1 MAKKVELNYQ
11 VNIHEGVNNLE
22 KSVQQID
29 QSLKNLKF
37 SNNFSK
43 DAKSQV
49 DDLTQRIKKYKELL
63 EKPVKTESDFSKIKQ
78 EGNEIIRLYEKLNTQ
93 SKKIGNQS
101 AKSIFSNKY
110 GESFNKATAA
120 LKQFDSQIAKHNK
133 ELKEQQ
139 QLQEQSTKE
148 LEKFKNKY
156 GTGSTQEEQK
166 KYLSYQKGAITRKE
180 NAIKRGMEEGTI
192 TKKAGNEQLNALKN
206 QKASLSG
213 ADAAKEYQRLNQVVI
228 QTTQSL
234 ERLKKGQ
241 INIASDKALT
251 SALNE
256 ITTAMQQLGLN
267 VPKIET
273 FSDLEKLKETISS
286 FPVEKQ
292 REIEQQLK
300 TFAQSAETA
309 SGGSARLK
317 EQLALAQQEIDNMAA
332 RAKNLDMLRSRLEY
346 IFGITGMINIFR
358 RAIRSTYNTIKELDE
373 VMTET
378 AVVTNYT
385 VGDMWNKI
393 DEYADVAS
401 KLGVSIKGVYEVTTL
416 LYQMGMNTSQAMG
429 AGTEIL
435 KMARIAGLDY
445 ASAVDAMI
453 SALKGFNME
462 VNAIN
467 TKKIND
473 IYSRIAA
480 ISASNVEEL
489 STAMSKTASI
499 AANAGMEVESTTA
512 LLAQGIEKTREPAE
526 TIGTA
531 LKTVIA

>member
-1 MAKKVELNYQ
+1 
-11 VNIHEGVNNLE
+11 
-22 KSVQQID
+22 
-29 QSLKNLKF
+29 
-37 SNNFSK
+37 
-43 DAKSQV
+43 
-49 DDLTQRIKKYKELL
+49 
-63 EKPVKTESDFSKIKQ
+63 
-78 EGNEIIRLYEKLNTQ
+78 
-93 SKKIGNQS
+93 
-101 AKSIFSNKY
+101 
-110 GESFNKATAA
+110 
-120 LKQFDSQIAKHNK
+120 
-133 ELKEQQ
+133 
-139 QLQEQSTKE
+139 
-148 LEKFKNKY
+148 
-156 GTGSTQEEQK
+156 
-166 KYLSYQKGAITRKE
+166 
-180 NAIKRGMEEGTI
+180 
-192 TKKAGNEQLNALKN
+192 
-206 QKASLSG
+206 
-213 ADAAKEYQRLNQVVI
+213 
-228 QTTQSL
+228 
-234 ERLKKGQ
+234 
-241 INIASDKALT
+241 
-251 SALNE
+251 
-256 ITTAMQQLGLN
+256 
-267 VPKIET
+267 
-273 FSDLEKLKETISS
+273 
-286 FPVEKQ
+286 
-292 REIEQQLK
+292 
-300 TFAQSAETA
+300 
-309 SGGSARLK
+309 
-317 EQLALAQQEIDNMAA
+317 MAA

-416 LYQMGMNTSQAMG
+416 LYQMGMNTSQATG

-531 LKTVIA
+531 LKTV